1 MKPLPNATIMWN
13 EQEIEER
20 ESLVRIIPSI
30 IKSAWTNLNSAVKMA
45 RVEMPCI
52 CNTSDFSSHIS
63 EGFPVMLLHNPP
75 HTMLRPETTA
85 STIAALKIMYPNPN
99 QIAKQLPLCLWQVG
113 KSFRNEENSGTMRS
127 TKLRLRE
134 FYQIEFQLFAQ
145 DGTKADY
152 IGFAI
157 DALCKR
163 FGGEKILVGDPP
175 HYSESTI
182 DWDLDN
188 IEVASCSV
196 RKDWDGGMLF
206 EVSIGLDRLVHH
218 ILKGRSDE

>member
-1 MKPLPNATIMWN
+1 MKPLSNATIMWN

-20 ESLVRIIPSI
+20 EALVRVIPAI
-30 IKSAWTNLNSAVKMA
+30 IKGVWTELNAAVKMI

-52 CNTSDFSSHIS
+52 CSTEDFASHMG
-63 EGFPVMLLHNPP
+63 EGFPIMLLHNPP

-85 STIAALKIMYPNPN
+85 STIKALEIMYPNHN
-99 QIAKQLPLCLWQVG
+99 QVTKQLPLCLWQVG

-134 FYQIEFQLFAQ
+134 FYQLEFQLFTQ
-145 DGTKADY
+145 DGTKAPY
-152 IGFAI
+152 LNSAMN
-157 DALCKR
+157 ALRTR
-163 FGGEKILVGDPP
+163 FGGDFVKADCP
-175 HYSESTI
+175 HYSDLTI
-182 DWDLDN
+182 DWELDG

-196 RKDWDGGMLF
+196 RNDWEPGNIF

-218 ILKGRSDE
+218 ILKDLTNG